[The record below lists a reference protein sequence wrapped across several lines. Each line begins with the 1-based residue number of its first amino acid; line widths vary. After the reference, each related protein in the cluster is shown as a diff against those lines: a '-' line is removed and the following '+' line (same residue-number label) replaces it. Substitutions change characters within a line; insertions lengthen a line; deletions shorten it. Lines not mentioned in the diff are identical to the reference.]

1 MQTETAELDQL
12 QNAFKEAVEAWIT
25 TIRQEEALAS
35 TEHSVADIDQWESAA
50 DLQQRAGK
58 KVRPQSVFTRT
69 HCGRS
74 SSASRASTFAAART
88 PVVASGVDDV
98 RAILAVLQ

>member
-50 DLQQRAGK
+50 DLQQQAGE
-58 KVRPQSVFTRT
+58 KVR
-69 HCGRS
+69 
-74 SSASRASTFAAART
+74 AAKRLYEDALREKFF
-88 PVVASGVDDV
+88 SF
-98 RAILAVLQ
+98 

>member
-50 DLQQRAGK
+50 DLQQQAGE
-58 KVRPQSVFTRT
+58 KVK
-69 HCGRS
+69 
-74 SSASRASTFAAART
+74 AAKRLYED
-88 PVVASGVDDV
+88 SL
-98 RAILAVLQ
+98 REKFFSF